1 MRTRIALFMFIC
13 LFIIPIIAQEETP
26 PAPFT
31 ERYTLDNLTIQYP
44 SELVVSDDGAQI
56 VFDFDGTGTDIIILY
71 TPTALEAL
79 KLPADSLDS
88 ASDMFMEFL
97 RTTYISPSDG
107 YASNSSETTFLGHDA
122 YLFEVDSVKDMYGY
136 LFEVD
141 GVYYALML
149 VTTGTVSSLE
159 EQSAILEQM
168 GATLMLDEVS
178 IVVEITPPTILSEA
192 DILPRDLPQTN
203 PDILLSQVVAL
214 HGDTVMV
221 NIPENW
227 EVSIE
232 RGSVFTNSAL
242 MDAVNEGD
250 TTYPF
255 EADDVLIQMMSPLDV
270 HFMIDPFTPLTLA
283 NMLID
288 LNEGTIAI
296 TIYEYANVPAPTYY
310 LAVSGE
316 NIPQETF
323 LLVQNIPDSED
334 WMMFIGVAGNYEAQE
349 ALILAIMDTVVYK
362 STESTSVAP

>member
-44 SELVVSDDGAQI
+44 SEVVVSDDGAQI

-88 ASDMFMEFL
+88 SSDMFMEFL

-178 IVVEITPPTILSEA
+178 IVVEITPPAILSEA

-270 HFMIDPFTPLTLA
+270 HFMIDPFTPLALA
-283 NMLID
+283 NMLVD

-296 TIYEYANVPAPTYY
+296 TIYEYADAPAPTYY

-349 ALILAIMDTVVYK
+349 ALTLAIMDTVVYK
-362 STESTSVAP
+362 PTESTSVAP